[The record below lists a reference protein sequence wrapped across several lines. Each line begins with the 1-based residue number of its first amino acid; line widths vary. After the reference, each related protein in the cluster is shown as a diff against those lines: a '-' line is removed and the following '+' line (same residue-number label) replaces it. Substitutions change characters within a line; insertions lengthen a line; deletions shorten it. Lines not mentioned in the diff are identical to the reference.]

1 MSGIYC
7 IECSSFVDMQFVC
20 HTQCRQQHNCFLF
33 SFVLGDLKTMAEA
46 RELMLEESNSHCP
59 HKGKP
64 RLPSPEKDSKDH
76 QGDSLHRLLQK
87 AALQSQ
93 QNLNWSHPATSK
105 TPQNLFLEGFRDC
118 ASEVIRFLTY
128 EENMNDNSPLLVGLQ
143 SHLVNVSK
151 TFCHEPVADL
161 DKQDAAA
168 VEQLKYGSFTR
179 TAMDTHNNVGQFY
192 THASSFSPCL
202 ISPIVA
208 RSVNSSLSDTSVVES
223 DFCMSVSSGKDHLSS
238 GSEANSSL
246 CSTYAEIHDES
257 FIDSSKIDDVFH
269 SPNSYPQ
276 NLTSCCVLPL
286 RVLSANAL
294 QNKTHPGTVQQASNI
309 RHHFGRKDIQELSSI
324 VSLPRYN
331 AVEESSTIKHNPKHD
346 TTKESSNLNNA
357 SPLSYAEAYTY
368 DSWNPAILLPYHPS
382 LNHSSPLPNSST
394 QSAAFSGHTCHLSQC
409 LCAVS
414 RIEDHEKTETNSIPQ
429 LSTFSGIP
437 DSGDLNTNHS
447 VPCVLLSHQLHH
459 FLQEQNPANS
469 QRMFQ
474 HCISDNSSSSD
485 ESHRQSESSLLE
497 LKANLFPGN
506 ETSSMTSGSFAD
518 ILLAVESCRFHEDPR
533 VRSVAEEL
541 VHLIHDDELE
551 DDDDDFDYDQANDDE
566 EYLYNVDEVNDVES
580 GVEMIDES
588 SDCSSAI
595 DMIEQ

>member
-1 MSGIYC
+1 M
-7 IECSSFVDMQFVC
+7 E
-20 HTQCRQQHNCFLF
+20 
-33 SFVLGDLKTMAEA
+33 EA
-46 RELMLEESNSHCP
+46 RELLLEEPSSHCP

-87 AALQSQ
+87 AALQSR
-93 QNLNWSHPATSK
+93 QNLNWSHPVTSR

-118 ASEVIRFLTY
+118 ASEVIRFLTH

-151 TFCHEPVADL
+151 TFCNESVADL
-161 DKQDAAA
+161 DKQDPAA
-168 VEQLKYGSFTR
+168 VEQLKYGGLTR
-179 TAMDTHNNVGQFY
+179 TTMDAHNNVEQFY

-223 DFCMSVSSGKDHLSS
+223 DFSMSVSSGKDQLSS
-238 GSEANSSL
+238 SSEANSSL

-269 SPNSYPQ
+269 SPNSYTQ

-286 RVLSANAL
+286 SVLSAKAL
-294 QNKTHPGTVQQASNI
+294 QNKTHPGTVQEASNI
-309 RHHFGRKDIQELSSI
+309 RHHFGHKDIQELSSI
-324 VSLPRYN
+324 ISLPRYDS
-331 AVEESSTIKHNPKHD
+331 VEESSTNKHHPKRD
-346 TTKESSNLNNA
+346 ITKDSSNLNA
-357 SPLSYAEAYTY
+357 SPLSYTETYTY
-368 DSWNPAILLPYHPS
+368 DSWNPAISMPYHPS

-414 RIEDHEKTETNSIPQ
+414 RLDPAKIETNSIPQ
-429 LSTFSGIP
+429 QSAFSAVQE
-437 DSGDLNTNHS
+437 SADLTTNHS
-447 VPCVLLSHQLHH
+447 VPGLLLSHQLHH
-459 FLQEQNPANS
+459 FLQGQDPANS

-474 HCISDNSSSSD
+474 NCISDSSSSSG

-497 LKANLFPGN
+497 LKANLFPGI
-506 ETSSMTSGSFAD
+506 ETTSMPSGSFAD

-541 VHLIHDDELE
+541 VHLIHDDELQ
-551 DDDDDFDYDQANDDE
+551 DDDDFDYDQPNDDE

-588 SDCSSAI
+588 SDCSSAV